1 MFSTLTAPST
11 DFKCSVNTARL
22 LSTKTPEEMSENE
35 EALRENKRFIHE
47 KS

>member
-1 MFSTLTAPST
+1 MFSNLTEPST

-22 LSTKTPEEMSENE
+22 LSIKTPEEMSEE
-35 EALRENKRFIHE
+35 ELALRENKRFIHE